1 MPRSTCSARSQAVT
15 YGAAWGDEEQKR
27 AWLPRLTSGE
37 AVGCFGLTEPG
48 TGSDAANLATRAVR
62 DDGGTSRSSGA
73 ESGGGYVLD
82 GTKMFIT
89 NGTWADLVLLFA
101 RTGGAPGRQGIGAFL
116 VPADSPGL
124 ERREIHG
131 KLGLRGQATA
141 ELVLDGVRV
150 PAAAM
155 LGPEGRASRSR
166 CLTRPYGAYAH
177 GEAPDPRRAL
187 SACSAARYGVRS
199 VRGGSLAGRGAG
211 CAMGAAAERA
221 KEENEE
227 WAGVTPDAARRLVSA
242 AVEAF
247 AERGYHA
254 TTTRDIA
261 GRAGMSPAAL
271 YIHYKTKEE
280 LLYRISGIG
289 HEKALRIMGAAA
301 EAGGSASERLRDA
314 VRTFARWHAEH
325 HTTARVIQYELQALS
340 PGHYTE
346 IAGLRRRTDRLLRQI
361 IQDGADSGEFRADDV
376 PGTTLAV
383 LSLCVDVARW
393 FTADGPRTPD
403 EVGTLYADLVL
414 RMVGAP
420 TA

>member
-1 MPRSTCSARSQAVT
+1 
-15 YGAAWGDEEQKR
+15 
-27 AWLPRLTSGE
+27 
-37 AVGCFGLTEPG
+37 
-48 TGSDAANLATRAVR
+48 
-62 DDGGTSRSSGA
+62 
-73 ESGGGYVLD
+73 
-82 GTKMFIT
+82 
-89 NGTWADLVLLFA
+89 
-101 RTGGAPGRQGIGAFL
+101 
-116 VPADSPGL
+116 
-124 ERREIHG
+124 
-131 KLGLRGQATA
+131 
-141 ELVLDGVRV
+141 
-150 PAAAM
+150 
-155 LGPEGRASRSR
+155 
-166 CLTRPYGAYAH
+166 
-177 GEAPDPRRAL
+177 
-187 SACSAARYGVRS
+187 
-199 VRGGSLAGRGAG
+199 
-211 CAMGAAAERA
+211 MGAAAEQA
-221 KEENEE
+221 AEEREE
-227 WAGVTPDAARRLVSA
+227 WGGVTPDAARRLVSA

-301 EAGGSASERLRDA
+301 EAEGSAGERLRDA

-340 PGHYTE
+340 PEHYTE
-346 IAGLRRRTDRLLRQI
+346 IADLRRRTDRLLRQI

-393 FTADGPRTPD
+393 FSSDGPRTPD
-403 EVGTLYADLVL
+403 EVGALYADLVL

-420 TA
+420 AGGPGGAATGKSG